1 MKRHFCIVG
10 LRIFKARRLRLFF
23 LNSHEERLDD
33 GPSFKK
39 LAHFFMCFLSLK
51 FGLCPDEGSYCI
63 FIAVGKK
70 KRESVVTHI
79 LYSSDVG
86 GGVEKKVGIC
96 YGTGPCYVIHA
107 TANVVVVPVSV
118 DFFTVFLSR
127 PVKLEA
133 MSGSR
138 VKSYFMKYYDSFA

>member
-86 GGVEKKVGIC
+86 GGVEKKVGIF
-96 YGTGPCYVIHA
+96 A
-107 TANVVVVPVSV
+107 TVPGHVMLFMPLPSLLLLFLLVSI
-118 DFFTVFLSR
+118 FLLFCF
-127 PVKLEA
+127 PDL
-133 MSGSR
+133 
-138 VKSYFMKYYDSFA
+138 